1 MKKFICVIC
10 AICGFITVA
19 QSKVTLPQFFSD
31 NMVLQ
36 QQSECNIWGKSDH
49 GTAVVVIT
57 SWDKKS
63 YSAKVNQDGTFS
75 VKVQTP
81 KAGGPYDITFA
92 AATPSTSSSVSSGLA
107 YDFTLHNVMIGEV
120 WICSGQSNMEM
131 QMKGF
136 KQQPVEGTTEELL
149 RCKDQ
154 NLRLFNVKRHVALV
168 PEWDV
173 TGQWNE
179 ANSAS
184 VRDFSATAYY
194 FGRALRATLDVPVG
208 LIVTA
213 WGGSACE
220 AWMKTDWLKAFPKV
234 QQTITEEDVKKLQQR
249 CPTALYNGQLKP
261 LVGYTMRGAIWY
273 QGEDN
278 VPRYDYYAPLLK
290 AMVEGWRADWQQGD
304 FPFYYCQIAPYDYSL
319 IEWKDSQYLRE
330 QQAKAETMIANA
342 RMAVLMDA
350 GLEYGIHPRKK
361 RQAGERLA
369 LLALSNTYDVK
380 GLPDFAKYKEVTFQN
395 DTAVIAFDRSK
406 EWVYFEHG
414 TTSKNFEVAGQD
426 KVFHPATKVWVSR
439 NRVYVVCNQVKKPV
453 AVRYAFKDWVEG
465 DLMHD
470 GLPVSSFRTDDWEP
484 TLTLPQGGKHDY
496 NNPK

>member
-92 AATPSTSSSVSSGLA
+92 TATPSTSSSVSSGLA

-154 NLRLFNVKRHVALV
+154 NLRLFTVKRHVSLV

-220 AWMKTDWLKAFPKV
+220 AWMKSEWLKAFPKV
-234 QQTITEEDVKKLQQR
+234 QQTITEEDVKKKQQR

-261 LVGYTMRGAIWY
+261 LIGYTMRGAIWY

-290 AMVEGWRADWQQGD
+290 AMVEGWRKDWNQGE

-330 QQAKAETMIANA
+330 QQLKAESMISNA

-369 LLALSNTYDVK
+369 ILALSNTYDVK
-380 GLPDFAKYKEVTFQN
+380 GLPEFATYKEVEFKN
-395 DTAVIAFDRSK
+395 DTVVVSFDRSK

-414 TTSKNFEVAGQD
+414 TTSKNFEVAGTD

-439 NRVYVVCNQVKKPV
+439 NRVYVVCDKVKKPI

-470 GLPVSSFRTDDWEP
+470 GLPVSSFRTDNW
-484 TLTLPQGGKHDY
+484 
-496 NNPK
+496 

>member
-1 MKKFICVIC
+1 MRKWIC
-10 AICGFITVA
+10 ALVA
-19 QSKVTLPQFFSD
+19 LMAVTANAKVTLPKFFSD

-36 QQSECNIWGKSDH
+36 QRSECNLWGKADANKIVSI
-49 GTAVVVIT
+49 TT
-57 SWDKKS
+57 SWDNKTYKVKS
-63 YSAKVNQDGTFS
+63 NSHGDFE
-75 VKVQTP
+75 VKVKTP
-81 KAGGPYDITFA
+81 QAGGPYTIHIADE
-92 AATPSTSSSVSSGLA
+92 STVILN
-107 YDFTLHNVMIGEV
+107 NVMIGEV

-136 KQQPVEGTTEELL
+136 KMQPVEGTTEELL
-149 RCKDQ
+149 RCKDS
-154 NLRLFNVKRHVALV
+154 NLRLFTVKRHASLT

-194 FGRALRATLDVPVG
+194 FGRALRQTLDVPVG
-208 LIVTA
+208 LIVTS

-220 AWMKTDWLKAFPKV
+220 AWMAPEWLKAFPKV
-234 QQTITEEDVKKLQQR
+234 QQTITEADVKKLQQR

-261 LVGYTMRGAIWY
+261 LIGYTMRGAIWY

-278 VPRYDYYAPLLK
+278 IPRYDYYAPLM
-290 AMVEGWRADWQQGD
+290 ARMVEGWRNDWKQGN

-319 IEWKDSQYLRE
+319 IQWQGSQYLRE
-330 QQAKAETMIANA
+330 QQQKAETLIENA
-342 RMAVLMDA
+342 RMAVLMDV

-369 LLALSNTYDVK
+369 LLALSNTYEVK
-380 GLPDFAKYKEVTFQN
+380 GLPDFAVYKEVTFQN

-414 TTSKNFEVAGQD
+414 TTSKNFEVAGKD
-426 KVFHPATKVWVSR
+426 KVFQAATKVWVSR
-439 NRVYVVCNQVKKPV
+439 NRVYVVCDKVKKPV
-453 AVRYAFKDWVEG
+453 AVRYAWRDWVDG

-470 GLPVSSFRTDDWEP
+470 GLPVSSFRTDDWDPASSAVSQSKE
-484 TLTLPQGGKHDY
+484 DY

>member
-1 MKKFICVIC
+1 MMRKWIFALVALM
-10 AICGFITVA
+10 AITA
-19 QSKVTLPQFFSD
+19 HAKVTLPKFFSD

-36 QQSECNIWGKSDH
+36 QRSECKLWGKADANKTVSIM
-49 GTAVVVIT
+49 TT
-57 SWDKKS
+57 WDNKTYKVKS
-63 YSAKVNQDGTFS
+63 NSQGDFE
-75 VKVQTP
+75 VKLKTP
-81 KAGGPYDITFA
+81 EAGGPYDIVVTEG
-92 AATPSTSSSVSSGLA
+92 SIVILR
-107 YDFTLHNVMIGEV
+107 NVMIGEV

-149 RCKDQ
+149 RCKDS
-154 NLRLFNVKRHVALV
+154 NLRLFTVKRHASLT

-194 FGRALRATLDVPVG
+194 FGRALRQTLDVPVG
-208 LIVTA
+208 LIVTS

-220 AWMKTDWLKAFPKV
+220 AWMAPEWLKAFPKV
-234 QQTITEEDVKKLQQR
+234 QQTITETDVKKLQQR

-261 LVGYTMRGAIWY
+261 LIGYTMRGAIWY

-278 VPRYDYYAPLLK
+278 IPRYDYYAPLM
-290 AMVEGWRADWQQGD
+290 ARMVEGWRSDWKQGN

-319 IEWKDSQYLRE
+319 IQWQGSQYLRE
-330 QQAKAETMIANA
+330 QQQKAEGMIENA

-369 LLALSNTYDVK
+369 LLALANTYEVK
-380 GLPDFAKYKEVTFQN
+380 GLPDFAVYKEVTFQN
-395 DTAVIAFDRSK
+395 DTAVISFDRSK
-406 EWVYFEHG
+406 EWVYFENG
-414 TTSKNFEVAGQD
+414 TTSQNFEVAGKD
-426 KVFHPATKVWVSR
+426 KVFKSANKVWVSR
-439 NRVYVVCNQVKKPV
+439 NRVYVVCDKIKKPV
-453 AVRYAFKDWVEG
+453 AVRYAWRDWVDG

-470 GLPVSSFRTDDWEP
+470 GLPVSSFRTDDWDP
-484 TLTLPQGGKHDY
+484 SVVSQGKEDY